1 MFMASLISIVNASNH
16 TNCVWLSN
24 QKCMISTTLTNLHP
38 NDYSQEFHYFSF
50 AVMLDRFA
58 GSYDTLN
65 ELSNKVC
72 FPNKTEDLNLSVLI
86 MTTGVYESKTLTKP
100 LLRECKCR
108 FDEIKCN
115 SDPWWN
121 NNKFWCEYKKCHACE
136 KDYVWN
142 SATCNCENG
151 KNLASIMDD
160 SAISCDEIIESYD
173 KEANIILTNFNEKKA
188 TCKTQISIFC
198 LHFY

>member
-1 MFMASLISIVNASNH
+1 MPGLHLLLFLSYEGKTNREGKITRPLSRLGLMKETCYEIMFGIIKRMFMASLISIVNASNH

-121 NNKFWCEYKKCHACE
+121 NNKF
-136 KDYVWN
+136 
-142 SATCNCENG
+142 
-151 KNLASIMDD
+151 
-160 SAISCDEIIESYD
+160 
-173 KEANIILTNFNEKKA
+173 
-188 TCKTQISIFC
+188 
-198 LHFY
+198 